1 LLTRWCVLGGSRPTL
16 WLLYIVLALGQASV
30 AGGATDKAREL
41 HELREQIRSIQRN
54 LETNQAQKSRAQ
66 ARLRDIERR
75 ISTAS
80 RRLRRT
86 DADLKANRDQLDA
99 LQERREDQ
107 KQLLQTQQKLLATE
121 ARAAYAMGRQ
131 QRVKTFLN
139 QENPSAIG
147 RTLVYFQYFSRARAE
162 QIDAVR
168 GALLE
173 LQELER
179 SIEEKAQALQAL
191 RAQQEQEAARL
202 EQQKRLRGK
211 AVAALDSELS
221 AQGSKLKQLKT
232 DERQLQALLSS
243 LQRVLPEPAA
253 GLRGDQPFRM
263 AKGKLPWPV
272 AGEVAQGYGSRRGN
286 TGLTWR
292 GVLIEAPEGGSVR
305 AVFRGQVVFADWMR
319 GFGLLLIVDH
329 GDGFMS
335 LYGHNQALYK
345 EVGDRVDTGE
355 AIALL
360 GASGGHAVPGLYFEL
375 RHKGRPINPASWCA
389 GQPARAPG

>member
-1 LLTRWCVLGGSRPTL
+1 MLTRWCVLGGSRPTL

-179 SIEEKAQALQAL
+179 SREEKAQAWQAL

-221 AQGSKLKQLKT
+221 AQGSK
-232 DERQLQALLSS
+232 
-243 LQRVLPEPAA
+243 
-253 GLRGDQPFRM
+253 
-263 AKGKLPWPV
+263 
-272 AGEVAQGYGSRRGN
+272 
-286 TGLTWR
+286 
-292 GVLIEAPEGGSVR
+292 I
-305 AVFRGQVVFADWMR
+305 
-319 GFGLLLIVDH
+319 
-329 GDGFMS
+329 
-335 LYGHNQALYK
+335 
-345 EVGDRVDTGE
+345 
-355 AIALL
+355 
-360 GASGGHAVPGLYFEL
+360 
-375 RHKGRPINPASWCA
+375 
-389 GQPARAPG
+389 